1 MDNKMNNM
9 IKEFLENTDA
19 KNEEELNEAL
29 GKFFEQYNN
38 GKIEYENTP
47 LDEAY
52 ELLEEAENAK
62 TIKDAKR
69 LAKKAFETSNA
80 CFDAKLFLADIEDNS
95 IKSRKILNEGLEF
108 EKKRL
113 EQEGFFDKENIGSF
127 YGLFETRPYI
137 RGLYTKAHNLSNQG
151 KYKKAIDVCKEIL
164 RLNENDNTGARYLL
178 MALYAVIEDEKA
190 MLDLYKKYNEEI
202 NLEMLFPLFV
212 LYYKKEDD
220 GNAKKYLDMIN
231 KNNKH
236 FIKFFKETIK
246 LEEDSM
252 PGYYSRGNASEVL
265 MYMRE
270 YFFLVC
276 TLSNID
282 DYIIENTKK
291 SKN

>member
-1 MDNKMNNM
+1 MNNKMNNM

-38 GKIEYENTP
+38 GEIEYENTP

-127 YGLFETRPYI
+127 YGLYETRPYI
-137 RGLYTKAHNLSNQG
+137 RGLYTKARNLSNEG

>member
-9 IKEFLENTDA
+9 IKEFLENA
-19 KNEEELNEAL
+19 NLENEDELNEAL

-38 GKIEYENTP
+38 GEIEYENTP

-80 CFDAKLFLADIEDNS
+80 CFDAKLFLADLEENS
-95 IKSRKILNEGLEF
+95 LKSRKILNEGLEF

-113 EQEGFFDKENIGSF
+113 EEEGYFAKENIGSF
-127 YGLFETRPYI
+127 YGIFETRPYI
-137 RGLYTKAHNLSNQG
+137 RGLYTKAHNLSNEG
-151 KYKKAIDVCKEIL
+151 KYKKAIEVCKEIL
-164 RLNENDNTGARYLL
+164 RLNESDNTGTRYLL
-178 MALYAVIEDEKA
+178 MALYAVVEDEKA
-190 MLDLYKKYNEEI
+190 ILDLYKKYNEED
-202 NLEMLFPLFV
+202 NLEMLFPLFA

-220 GNAKKYLDMIN
+220 SKAKKYLDMIN
-231 KNNKH
+231 KTNKH

-252 PGYYSRGNASEVL
+252 PGYYSMGNASEVL

-276 TLSNID
+276 TLGNMK
-282 DYIIENTKK
+282 DYIIEN
-291 SKN
+291 SKNKNN

>member
-1 MDNKMNNM
+1 MDNKINNM

>member
-9 IKEFLENTDA
+9 LKEFLENTDA

-29 GKFFEQYNN
+29 GKFIEQYNE
-38 GKIEYENTP
+38 GEIEYENTP
-47 LDEAY
+47 LDDAF

-62 TIKDAKR
+62 TIKEAKR
-69 LAKKAFETSNA
+69 LAKKAFATSNA
-80 CFDAKLFLADIEDNS
+80 CFDAKLFLADLEENS
-95 IKSRKILNEGLEF
+95 LKSNKILNEGIEF

-113 EQEGFFDKENIGSF
+113 EQEGYFDKENIGSF
-127 YGLFETRPYI
+127 YGIFETRPYI

-178 MALYAVIEDEKA
+178 MALYAVIEDEKD
-190 MLDLYKKYNEEI
+190 MLDLYKKYKQNSV
-202 NLEMLFPLFV
+202 EMLFPLFV

-220 GNAKKYLDMIN
+220 SKAKEYLDMIN
-231 KNNKH
+231 KANKH
-236 FIKFFKETIK
+236 FIKFFKGTIK

-252 PGYYSRGNASEVL
+252 PGYYSIGNASEVV

-270 YFFLVC
+270 YFFLVI
-276 TLSNID
+276 TLSYIK
-282 DYIIENTKK
+282 DYIIEN
-291 SKN
+291 SKNNKK

>member
-19 KNEEELNEAL
+19 KDEDELNEAL
-29 GKFFEQYNN
+29 GKFIEQYNN
-38 GKIEYENTP
+38 GEIEYENTP

-52 ELLEEAENAK
+52 ELLEKAENAK
-62 TIKDAKR
+62 TMKEAKR

-80 CFDAKLFLADIEDNS
+80 CFDAKLFLADIEENS
-95 IKSRKILNEGLEF
+95 LKSNKILNEGLEF

-113 EQEGFFDKENIGSF
+113 EQEDYFDKENIGHF
-127 YGLFETRPYI
+127 YGIFETRPYI
-137 RGLYTKAHNLSNQG
+137 RGLYIKARNLSYEG
-151 KYKKAIDVCKEIL
+151 KYKKAIEVCKEIL
-164 RLNENDNTGARYLL
+164 KLNESDNTGARYLL
-178 MALYAVIEDEKA
+178 MALYAVIEEEKD
-190 MLDLYKKYNEEI
+190 MLDLYKKYYKEN
-202 NLEMLFPLFV
+202 NLEMLFPLFA

-220 GNAKKYLDMIN
+220 NKAKKYLDMIN
-231 KNNKH
+231 KANKH

-252 PGYYSRGNASEVL
+252 PGYYSKGNASEVL

-276 TLSNID
+276 TLSNIN
-282 DYIIENTKK
+282 DYILEN
-291 SKN
+291 SNN

>member
-38 GKIEYENTP
+38 GEIEYENTP

-127 YGLFETRPYI
+127 YGLYETRPYI
-137 RGLYTKAHNLSNQG
+137 RGLYTKARNLSNEG

-190 MLDLYKKYNEEI
+190 ILDLYKKYNEEI

-291 SKN
+291 SKK

>member
-19 KNEEELNEAL
+19 KDEDELNEAL
-29 GKFFEQYNN
+29 GKFIEQYNN
-38 GKIEYENTP
+38 GEIEYENTP

-80 CFDAKLFLADIEDNS
+80 CFDAKLFLADIEENS
-95 IKSRKILNEGLEF
+95 LKSNKIINEGLEF

-113 EQEGFFDKENIGSF
+113 EQEGYFDKENIGSF
-127 YGLFETRPYI
+127 YGIFETRPYI
-137 RGLYTKAHNLSNQG
+137 RGLYTKACNLSNEG
-151 KYKKAIDVCKEIL
+151 KYKKAIEVCKEIL

>member
-19 KNEEELNEAL
+19 ENEEELNEAL
-29 GKFFEQYNN
+29 GKFIEQYNA
-38 GKIEYENTP
+38 GEIEYENTP

-80 CFDAKLFLADIEDNS
+80 CFDAKLFLADIEENS
-95 IKSRKILNEGLEF
+95 LKSNKIINEGLEF

-113 EQEGFFDKENIGSF
+113 EQEGYFDKENIGSF
-127 YGLFETRPYI
+127 YGIFETRPYI
-137 RGLYTKAHNLSNQG
+137 RGLYTKACNLSNEG
-151 KYKKAIDVCKEIL
+151 KYKKAIEVCKEIL

-202 NLEMLFPLFV
+202 NLEMLFPLFA

-220 GNAKKYLDMIN
+220 SKAKKYLDMIN
-231 KNNKH
+231 KANKH

-252 PGYYSRGNASEVL
+252 SGYYSRGNASEVL

-276 TLSNID
+276 TLSNIN
-282 DYIIENTKK
+282 DYILEN
-291 SKN
+291 SKNNNN

>member
-9 IKEFLENTDA
+9 IKQFFENTDIES
-19 KNEEELNEAL
+19 EEELNEAF
-29 GKFFEQYNN
+29 GKFIEQYNA
-38 GKIEYENTP
+38 GEIEYENTP
-47 LDEAY
+47 LDDAY
-52 ELLEEAENAK
+52 DLLEEAENAK
-62 TIKDAKR
+62 TMKDAKR

-80 CFDAKLFLADIEDNS
+80 CFDAKMFLADIEENS
-95 IKSRKILNEGLEF
+95 LKSRKILNEGLEF

-127 YGLFETRPYI
+127 YGIFETRPYI
-137 RGLYTKAHNLSNQG
+137 RGLYTKARNLSDEG
-151 KYKKAIDVCKEIL
+151 KYKKAIEVCKEIL

-178 MALYAVIEDEKA
+178 MALYAVVEDEKA
-190 MLDLYKKYNEEI
+190 MLDLYRKYNEEI
-202 NLEMLFPLFV
+202 NLEMLFPLFA

-220 GNAKKYLDMIN
+220 SKAKKYLDMVN

-252 PGYYSRGNASEVL
+252 SGYYSRGNASEVL

-276 TLSNID
+276 TLTNID
-282 DYIIENTKK
+282 DHIIENTKK

>member
-113 EQEGFFDKENIGSF
+113 EQEDYFDKENIGHF
-127 YGLFETRPYI
+127 YGIFETRPYI
-137 RGLYTKAHNLSNQG
+137 RGLYTKARNLSNEG
-151 KYKKAIDVCKEIL
+151 KYKKAIEVCKEIL